1 MEDKTIDKVTI
12 LAKLC
17 VICDMQVKLHE
28 DKKKLEVELEQLEK
42 DERESNHN

>member
-1 MEDKTIDKVTI
+1 MKDKTIDKVTI

-28 DKKKLEVELEQLEK
+28 DKKKLEAELEQLER

>member
-1 MEDKTIDKVTI
+1 MDDKIDKITI

-28 DKKKLEVELEQLEK
+28 DKKKLEEKLEQLEK
-42 DERESNHN
+42 DERKSNHN

>member
-1 MEDKTIDKVTI
+1 MDDKIDKITI

-28 DKKKLEVELEQLEK
+28 DKKKLEKELEQLEK
-42 DERESNHN
+42 DERKSNYN

>member
-28 DKKKLEVELEQLEK
+28 DKKKLEAELEQLEK
-42 DERESNHN
+42 DERKSNHN

>member
-1 MEDKTIDKVTI
+1 MDDKIDKITI

-28 DKKKLEVELEQLEK
+28 DKKKPEKELEQLEK
-42 DERESNHN
+42 DERKSNHN

>member
-1 MEDKTIDKVTI
+1 MEDKKIEKIAI

-17 VICDMQVKLHE
+17 AICDMQVKLHE
-28 DKKKLEVELEQLEK
+28 DKKKLEAELEQLEK

>member
-1 MEDKTIDKVTI
+1 MEDKIDKIAI

-28 DKKKLEVELEQLEK
+28 DKKKLEEELEQLEK
-42 DERESNHN
+42 NERESNHN

>member
-1 MEDKTIDKVTI
+1 MDDKIEKIAI

-28 DKKKLEVELEQLEK
+28 DKNKLEEELEQLEK
-42 DERESNHN
+42 DERKERYD

>member
-28 DKKKLEVELEQLEK
+28 DKKKLEEELEQIEK

>member
-1 MEDKTIDKVTI
+1 MDDKIDKITI

-28 DKKKLEVELEQLEK
+28 DKKKLEEELEQLEK
-42 DERESNHN
+42 DERKSNHN

>member
-1 MEDKTIDKVTI
+1 MDDKIEKIAI

-28 DKKKLEVELEQLEK
+28 DKKKLEKELEQLEK
-42 DERESNHN
+42 DERKERYD

>member
-1 MEDKTIDKVTI
+1 MDDKIEKIAI

-28 DKKKLEVELEQLEK
+28 DKKKLEEELEQIEK
-42 DERESNHN
+42 DERKDNHH

>member
-1 MEDKTIDKVTI
+1 MDDKIEKIAI

-28 DKKKLEVELEQLEK
+28 DKKKLEEELEQLEK
-42 DERESNHN
+42 DERKSNHN

>member
-1 MEDKTIDKVTI
+1 MDDKIEKIAI

-28 DKKKLEVELEQLEK
+28 DKNKLEEELEQLEK
-42 DERESNHN
+42 DERKDNHH

>member
-1 MEDKTIDKVTI
+1 MEDKTIDRVTI

-28 DKKKLEVELEQLEK
+28 DKKKLEEELEQLEK
-42 DERESNHN
+42 DERKERYD

>member
-1 MEDKTIDKVTI
+1 MDDKIEKIAI

-28 DKKKLEVELEQLEK
+28 DKKKLEEELEQLEK
-42 DERESNHN
+42 DERKERYD

>member
-1 MEDKTIDKVTI
+1 MDDKTIDKVTI

-17 VICDMQVKLHE
+17 AICDIQVKLQE
-28 DKKKLEVELEQLEK
+28 DKSKLEAELEQLEK

>member
-1 MEDKTIDKVTI
+1 MEDKTIDRVTI

-28 DKKKLEVELEQLEK
+28 DKKKLEAELEQLEK
-42 DERESNHN
+42 DERKSNHH

>member
-1 MEDKTIDKVTI
+1 MEDKTIDRVTI

-28 DKKKLEVELEQLEK
+28 DKKKLEEELEQLEK
-42 DERESNHN
+42 DERKESYV

>member
-1 MEDKTIDKVTI
+1 MDDKIEKIAI

-28 DKKKLEVELEQLEK
+28 DKKKLEEELEQLEK
-42 DERESNHN
+42 DERKESYV

>member
-1 MEDKTIDKVTI
+1 MEDKTTAKIAI

-28 DKKKLEVELEQLEK
+28 DKKKLEEELKQMED
-42 DERESNHN
+42 DERKSNHN

>member
-1 MEDKTIDKVTI
+1 MDEKSIDKITI

-28 DKKKLEVELEQLEK
+28 DKKELEAELAQIEK
-42 DERESNHN
+42 DERKDNHH

>member
-1 MEDKTIDKVTI
+1 MDDKIEKIAI

-28 DKKKLEVELEQLEK
+28 DKKKLEEELEQLEK
-42 DERESNHN
+42 DERKDNHH